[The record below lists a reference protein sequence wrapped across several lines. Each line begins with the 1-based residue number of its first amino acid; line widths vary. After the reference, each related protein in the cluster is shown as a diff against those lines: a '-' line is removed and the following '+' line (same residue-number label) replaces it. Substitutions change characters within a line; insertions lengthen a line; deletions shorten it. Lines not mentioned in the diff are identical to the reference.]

1 MIILGTIGG
10 YPQCWVPDVSY
21 IWFLPQFKK
30 CKIIITK
37 QEFNLM
43 SIKYKKFRSFLLPKE
58 IVDLLFLSALAAP
71 LSDNKE
77 SEIIVGF
84 AFVNDILSKS
94 HQKRKHEDYPFHFNP
109 MASKYLKVKY
119 GNNYKDY
126 LHWLVM
132 NRIVWGD
139 KYYEGKA
146 ISYYLHTINA
156 YVDFNARLLKEND
169 IKSEEI
175 KEIIDTYCVRDNI
188 EINLETHAINGIEA
202 NQKNRIYNNWYR
214 IKVLITKTN
223 RKFLT
228 RDYEDDATYI
238 NNAPTHLKK
247 MGGYYKKNLKIDYDG
262 AMNHSINRYN
272 IELEKSKTEQEKIS
286 AHKRYSSRIS
296 SINSIYNGSLNKSF
310 RFKRND
316 TNRRLDTNLT
326 NMASD
331 LRKFIIGYE
340 NMVYLDLSNSQPVL
354 FNIILKSYLD
364 TASDE
369 LKKEIQWYSEITL
382 SGQWYECLQRL
393 YNLSRNECKEIWMQ
407 IAYSE
412 NDHYLNE
419 KKVFKT
425 AFPEIYS
432 LIEKIKEVN
441 YEQFSIELQLIES
454 KIFIDEICKELV
466 SQNIIPY
473 TMHDGL
479 LVAKEHKQET
489 LDIMSGVLKSHLGAV
504 PKIKVEN

>member
-1 MIILGTIGG
+1 
-10 YPQCWVPDVSY
+10 
-21 IWFLPQFKK
+21 
-30 CKIIITK
+30 
-37 QEFNLM
+37 M
-43 SIKYKKFRSFLLPKE
+43 STKYKKFRSFLLPKE
-58 IVDLLFLSALAAP
+58 IVDLLFLSAHFAP
-71 LSDNKE
+71 LSNNNE

-94 HQKRKHEDYPFHFNP
+94 NQKRKHEDYPFHFNP

-126 LHWLVM
+126 SHWLVM

-146 ISYYLHTINA
+146 TSYYLHAINA
-156 YVDFNARLLKEND
+156 YVDFNTRLLKEND

-175 KEIIDTYCVRDNI
+175 KEILDTYCVRDNI
-188 EINLETHAINGIEA
+188 EINLETHTAIGIED
-202 NQKNRIYNNWYR
+202 NQKNRIYNKWYR

-228 RDYEDDATYI
+228 RDYEDDATFI
-238 NNAPTHLKK
+238 NNAPTHIKK
-247 MGGYYKKNLKIDYDG
+247 MGSYYKKHLKIDYEG
-262 AMNHSINRYN
+262 AMKHSINRYN
-272 IELEKSKTEQEKIS
+272 MELEASKTEQEEVS

-296 SINSIYNGSLNKSF
+296 SINSIYNGSLNKSL
-310 RFKRND
+310 RFSRNS
-316 TNRRLDTNLT
+316 TNKRLDTNLT

-331 LRKFIIGYE
+331 LREFIIGYE
-340 NMVYLDLSNSQPVL
+340 NMAYLDLSNSQPVL
-354 FNIILKSYLD
+354 FNIILKSNLD

-393 YNLSRNECKEIWMQ
+393 YSLSRNECKEIWMQ

-419 KKVFKT
+419 KKVFK
-425 AFPEIYS
+425 AGFPEIYL

-441 YEQFSIELQLIES
+441 YEQFSIQLQLIES

-479 LVAKEHKQET
+479 LVSKEHKQKT
-489 LDIMSGVLKSHLGAV
+489 LDFMSIILKNHLGAV

>member
-1 MIILGTIGG
+1 MNT
-10 YPQCWVPDVSY
+10 
-21 IWFLPQFKK
+21 
-30 CKIIITK
+30 
-37 QEFNLM
+37 
-43 SIKYKKFRSFLLPKE
+43 KYKKFRSFLLPKE
-58 IVDLLFLSALAAP
+58 IVDLLFLSAHVSP

-94 HQKRKHEDYPFHFNP
+94 NQKRKHEDYPFHFNP
-109 MASKYLKVKY
+109 MASTYLKVKY

-126 LHWLVM
+126 SHWLVM
-132 NRIVWGD
+132 NKIIWGD
-139 KYYEGKA
+139 NYHEGKA
-146 ISYYLHTINA
+146 TSYYLHAINS
-156 YVDFNARLLKEND
+156 YIDFNSSLLKEND

-175 KEIIDTYCVRDNI
+175 KEIRDTYCVRDNI
-188 EINLETHAINGIEA
+188 EITLETHAVNGIED
-202 NQKNRIYNNWYR
+202 NQKNRIYNKWYR

-228 RDYEDDATYI
+228 RDYEDDATFI
-238 NNAPTHLKK
+238 NNAPTHIKK
-247 MGGYYKKNLKIDYDG
+247 MGSYYKKNLKIDYDG
-262 AMNHSINRYN
+262 AMNHSIIRYN
-272 IELEKSKTEQEKIS
+272 KEHEESKTDQEKIS

-296 SINSIYNGSLNKSF
+296 SINGIYNGSINKSL
-310 RFKRND
+310 RFSRND
-316 TNRRLDTNLT
+316 TNKRLDTNLT

-331 LRKFIIGYE
+331 LREFIIGYE
-340 NMVYLDLSNSQPVL
+340 NMSYLDLSNSQPVL

-369 LKKEIQWYSEITL
+369 LKKEIGWYSKITI
-382 SGQWYECLQRL
+382 SGLWYECLEKI
-393 YNLSRNECKEIWMQ
+393 YNLSRDKCKEIWMQ

-412 NDHYLNE
+412 NDHYLKE

-441 YEQFSIELQLIES
+441 YEQFSIDLQLIES
-454 KIFIDEICKELV
+454 KIFIDEISRELI
-466 SQNIIPY
+466 SKNIIPY

-479 LVAKEHKQET
+479 LVPFEDEQKT
-489 LDIMSGVLKSHLGAV
+489 LEIMSIILKSHLGAV
-504 PKIKVEN
+504 PKIKVENFKHSN

>member
-1 MIILGTIGG
+1 
-10 YPQCWVPDVSY
+10 
-21 IWFLPQFKK
+21 
-30 CKIIITK
+30 
-37 QEFNLM
+37 M
-43 SIKYKKFRSFLLPKE
+43 STKYKKFRSFLLPKE
-58 IVDLLFLSALAAP
+58 IVDLLFLSAHVTP
-71 LSDNKE
+71 LSNNKE
-77 SEIIVGF
+77 SEIVVGF

-94 HQKRKHEDYPFHFNP
+94 NQKRKHEDYPFHFNP
-109 MASKYLKVKY
+109 MASTYLKVKY

-126 LHWLVM
+126 SNWLVL
-132 NRIVWGD
+132 NKIIWGD
-139 KYYEGKA
+139 NYHEGKA
-146 ISYYLHTINA
+146 TSYYLHAINA
-156 YVDFNARLLKEND
+156 YLDFNTRLLKEND
-169 IKSEEI
+169 IKSEVEI
-175 KEIIDTYCVRDNI
+175 KEIIDTYCVRNNI
-188 EINLETHAINGIEA
+188 EITLETHAINGIEG
-202 NQKNRIYNNWYR
+202 NQKNGIYNKWYR

-238 NNAPTHLKK
+238 NNAPIHLKK
-247 MGGYYKKNLKIDYDG
+247 MGGYYKKNLKIDYEG
-262 AMNHSINRYN
+262 SMKHSINRYN
-272 IELEKSKTEQEKIS
+272 MELEASKTKQEKVS

-296 SINSIYNGSLNKSF
+296 SINSIYNGSLNKSL

-340 NMVYLDLSNSQPVL
+340 NMSYLDLSNSQPVL

-369 LKKEIQWYSEITL
+369 LKKEIGWYSEITL
-382 SGQWYECLQRL
+382 SGQWYECLQRM
-393 YNLSRNECKEIWMQ
+393 YGLSRDECKKIWMQ

-425 AFPEIYS
+425 GFPEIYS

-441 YEQFSIELQLIES
+441 YEQFAIQLQLTES
-454 KIFIDEICKELV
+454 KIFIDEICRELV
-466 SQNIIPY
+466 NEGIIPY

-479 LVAKEHKQET
+479 LVSIEFEQKT
-489 LDIMSGVLKSHLGAV
+489 LEIMSSILKGHLGAI
-504 PKIKVEN
+504 PKIKVENFKL

>member
-1 MIILGTIGG
+1 
-10 YPQCWVPDVSY
+10 
-21 IWFLPQFKK
+21 
-30 CKIIITK
+30 
-37 QEFNLM
+37 M
-43 SIKYKKFRSFLLPKE
+43 STKYKKFRNFLLPKE
-58 IVDLLFLSALAAP
+58 MVDLLFLSSHVAP

-94 HQKRKHEDYPFHFNP
+94 NQKRKHEDYPFHFNP

-126 LHWLVM
+126 SHWLVM
-132 NRIVWGD
+132 NKIVWGD
-139 KYYEGKA
+139 NYHEGKA
-146 ISYYLHTINA
+146 TSYYLHAINA
-156 YVDFNARLLKEND
+156 YVDFNSRLLKEND
-169 IKSEEI
+169 IKSEVEI

-188 EINLETHAINGIEA
+188 EITLETHAVNGIEG
-202 NQKNRIYNNWYR
+202 NQKNRIYNNWYM

-228 RDYEDDATYI
+228 RDYEDDATFI
-238 NNAPTHLKK
+238 NNAPTHIKK
-247 MGGYYKKNLKIDYDG
+247 MGSYYKKHLKIDYDG
-262 AMNHSINRYN
+262 ALNHSIIRYN
-272 IELEKSKTEQEKIS
+272 MELEASRTEQEKVS
-286 AHKRYSSRIS
+286 AYKRYSSRIS
-296 SINSIYNGSLNKSF
+296 SINGIYNGSLNKSL
-310 RFKRND
+310 RFSRND

-331 LRKFIIGYE
+331 LREFIIGYE
-340 NMVYLDLSNSQPVL
+340 NMSYLDLSNSQPVL
-354 FNIILKSYLD
+354 FNIILKSYSD

-369 LKKEIQWYSEITL
+369 LKKEIGWYSKITL

-393 YNLSRNECKEIWMQ
+393 YGLSRDECKEIWMQ

-412 NDHYLNE
+412 NSHYMQVKN
-419 KKVFKT
+419 VFKT
-425 AFPEIYS
+425 AFPEIYF

-441 YEQFSIELQLIES
+441 YEQFAINLQLIES

-479 LVAKEHKQET
+479 LVPKEHKQET
-489 LDIMSGVLKSHLGAV
+489 LDIMSSVLKSHLGAV